1 MSDLKLIDV
10 QDALKRVMNNEKLYA
25 KLLTKFKG
33 DNNLKE
39 LEDSLALGDL
49 ENAKSA
55 VHTLKGLAANLSLV
69 ELHKQCLEME
79 NQIKSNQINPNQIDE
94 VKKIFSVTLEEM
106 DKVIKQYE

>member
-1 MSDLKLIDV
+1 MSDVKLIDV
-10 QDALKRVMNNEKLYA
+10 QDALKRVMNNGKLYA

-33 DNNLKE
+33 DTNLKE
-39 LEDSLALGDL
+39 LEEALAAENL
-49 ENAKSA
+49 ENAKSS

-79 NQIKSNQINPNQIDE
+79 NQIKANTINPGQLDE
-94 VKKIFSVTLEEM
+94 VKKAFSVTLEEV